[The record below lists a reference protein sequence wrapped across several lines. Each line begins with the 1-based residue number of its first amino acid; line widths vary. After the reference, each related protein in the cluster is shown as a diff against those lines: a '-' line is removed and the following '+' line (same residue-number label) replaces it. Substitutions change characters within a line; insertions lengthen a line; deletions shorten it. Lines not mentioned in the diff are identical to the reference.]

1 MIEITVN
8 DRLGKKVRVKCKSK
22 FFNLKKNFFLGN
34 ATDKIEDLKKL
45 IALQTGTRQAVNFSF
60 LSKKS
65 NFRADKIV
73 LKKWNI
79 IYKDNISLQDYEIHD
94 GFNFE
99 LYYQ

>member
-1 MIEITVN
+1 MIEIKVN
-8 DRLGKKVRVKCKSK
+8 DRLGKKVRVKC
-22 FFNLKKNFFLGN
+22 N

-45 IALQTGTRQAVNFSF
+45 IALQTGTRQAVNFLLLF
-60 LSKKS
+60 KNLF
-65 NFRADKIV
+65 FRADKII

>member
-8 DRLGKKVRVKCKSK
+8 DRLGKKVRVKC
-22 FFNLKKNFFLGN
+22 N

-45 IALQTGTRQAVNFSF
+45 IALQTGTRQA
-60 LSKKS
+60 
-65 NFRADKIV
+65 IV

>member
-8 DRLGKKVRVKCKSK
+8 DRLGKKVRVKC
-22 FFNLKKNFFLGN
+22 N
-34 ATDKIEDLKKL
+34 ATDKIKDLKKL

-65 NFRADKIV
+65 FFRADKIV

-79 IYKDNISLQDYEIHD
+79 IYKDDISLQDYEIHD

>member
-8 DRLGKKVRVKCKSK
+8 DRLGKKVRVKC
-22 FFNLKKNFFLGN
+22 N

-45 IALQTGTRQAVNFSF
+45 IALQTGTRQAVNFF
-60 LSKKS
+60 LNLFFS
-65 NFRADKIV
+65 RADKIV